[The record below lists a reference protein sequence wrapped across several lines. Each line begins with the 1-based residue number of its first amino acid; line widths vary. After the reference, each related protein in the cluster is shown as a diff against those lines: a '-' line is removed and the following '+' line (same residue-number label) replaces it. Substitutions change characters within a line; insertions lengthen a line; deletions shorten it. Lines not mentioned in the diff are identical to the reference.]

1 MSVVSQMCLEDMG
14 ALFLG
19 PSSLMADPFGP
30 LLDED
35 EESALSE
42 GSSSPL
48 SSSYAES
55 SSSLSPLSPS
65 RPASVGCKSE
75 LLSLSW
81 PPALLTAQMEPEQSK
96 GDAFSGMDWM
106 TEKLDLNDF
115 DLDSLIGSCDSD
127 EPPSSPEELLAC
139 LDADMDLDLDSL
151 PFGSS
156 ELGLPLPPLPLDLPL
171 PDPTEGPQ
179 EPVEIKSEPPSPAR
193 SPDPTFTLE
202 LGSEV
207 SVLQSAEIMLTPS
220 HIVLLLAP
228 KEEVIGGD
236 PSDSDSG
243 ISVSGSPLHQPDPE
257 PSPKPAGSSRT
268 KPYSKPDPDAAP
280 AVTSRVKASPGA
292 PKVVEKKLKKM
303 EQNKTAAT
311 RYRQKKRSE
320 QETLNSECS
329 ELENRNR
336 ELKEKAES
344 ISREIKY
351 LKDLMEEVRSAKNR
365 RSKAKAQDAVS
376 SG

>member
-1 MSVVSQMCLEDMG
+1 MSVVSQMSLEDVG

-55 SSSLSPLSPS
+55 SSSFSLLSPS
-65 RPASVGCKSE
+65 PASVGCKSE

-81 PPALLTAQMEPEQSK
+81 PSDLLTVQTEPEQSK

-106 TEKLDLNDF
+106 TEELDLNDF

-139 LDADMDLDLDSL
+139 LDTDLDLL

-156 ELGLPLPPLPLDLPL
+156 ELGLSLPPLTLDL
-171 PDPTEGPQ
+171 Q
-179 EPVEIKSEPPSPAR
+179 EPVEVKSEPL
-193 SPDPTFTLE
+193 SPDPTSTLE

-207 SVLQSAEIMLTPS
+207 SVLQTTGEITLTPS

-228 KEEVIGGD
+228 KAETSGGD

-243 ISVSGSPLHQPDPE
+243 ISDPE

-268 KPYSKPDPDAAP
+268 KPYSRPDPDA
-280 AVTSRVKASPGA
+280 VKTTPGA
-292 PKVVEKKLKKM
+292 PKVVEKKQKKM

-329 ELENRNR
+329 ELEKRNQQ
-336 ELKEKAES
+336 LQEKAEA
-344 ISREIKY
+344 ISREIRY
-351 LKDLMEEVRSAKNR
+351 LTDLMEEIRSAKNR
-365 RSKAKAQDAVS
+365 RSKARDAVS